1 MVYKN
6 VRLYV
11 CRRLYLFP
19 FGNIMLKTSIIGKS
33 HYLSPGWRGGYDC
46 GDISWLTVVKNI
58 LPIAGHNSISD
69 PFLIFNLK
77 KGMQYTPLY

>member
-1 MVYKN
+1 MFLYKLNELIKECYFIYRLSVFLCLMVYKN

-33 HYLSPGWRGGYDC
+33 HYLSPG
-46 GDISWLTVVKNI
+46 
-58 LPIAGHNSISD
+58 
-69 PFLIFNLK
+69 
-77 KGMQYTPLY
+77 